1 MNPTDYLPETPE
13 EQPTR
18 AQLQNAYEAS
28 DPPVGRWENKGDA
41 TPDAHGGLWIS
52 YDTNGVWK
60 VVETTPA
67 AEVFSESDRFNFDGE
82 GDQYV
87 RTARVSFS
95 DVVSE
100 SGEWTDDLDR
110 LMDTLHRPNHTP
122 AGAIVDGNLTTH
134 VAHYAVGTRGV
145 VEAVGNGPGAGVV
158 EKDTY
163 ADVLESVG
171 VEVDL

>member
-28 DPPVGRWENKGDA
+28 DPPVVRWENKGDA

-52 YDTNGVWK
+52 YDTNDVWE
-60 VVETTPA
+60 VVETVPA
-67 AEVFSESDRFNFDGE
+67 AVVFDDSDRFNFDGE

-87 RTARVSFS
+87 RTARVPFS

-100 SGEWTDDLDR
+100 SGEWTDDLAHM
-110 LMDTLHRPNHTP
+110 MDTLHRPDHTP
-122 AGAIVDGNLTTH
+122 AGAIVDGNLTGH
-134 VAHYAVGTRGV
+134 VAHHATGPRGTCEPVGH
-145 VEAVGNGPGAGVV
+145 GPDAGIVR
-158 EKDTY
+158 KDTY
-163 ADVLESVG
+163 ADVLDSVG
-171 VEVDL
+171 VEVEL